1 MDGGRPLMSPKGC
14 CLFAL
19 QQRCQVTCTPPSLVE
34 VLILAHL
41 LSASGPKTS
50 LGLKIYVYFS
60 QTYVNV
66 FFFFHQTRLHNIFYG
81 PLFFSTTLMF
91 HILVFHFLK
100 CATLGTL
107 LYSLV
112 HKIKT
117 RKLNASL

>member
-66 FFFFHQTRLHNIFYG
+66 FFFFSSNTFTQHFLWA
-81 PLFFSTTLMF
+81 PLFLNYSHVSHFSLSF
-91 HILVFHFLK
+91 SKVCNIRYIVIFIS
-100 CATLGTL
+100 A
-107 LYSLV
+107 
-112 HKIKT
+112 
-117 RKLNASL
+117 